1 MTQQQYPNRGAGG
14 ADRIETHYRQQL
26 SALVDGE
33 LAPDEARF
41 LLRRLQHDQELAGCY
56 ERWQLWGQ
64 VMRGEVR
71 EAVATDLGRRVAE
84 AVRAEAETAAAAA
97 AGRRRSWMRWG
108 GGAALAASVAV
119 VALLAG
125 RPELA
130 PQPGVPAA
138 SVAGRPELAPQ
149 PGVPAASVAVQAHAE
164 PQLAAVPPGPP
175 ADAVAD
181 AAPAVAAPAPA
192 RPRPVRR
199 AQPRVEQAVA
209 TAPVPAAPA
218 PAQPG
223 PEELPAGTG
232 PVLLPVEPAAALA
245 AQPAEQDPFASEV
258 PPHARP
264 WPRSTLPQA
273 GGAYTASFGEG
284 RGSPFYPFEPRL
296 PQEPAAE
303 PSALQAE
310 SPR

>member
-1 MTQQQYPNRGAGG
+1 
-14 ADRIETHYRQQL
+14 
-26 SALVDGE
+26 
-33 LAPDEARF
+33 
-41 LLRRLQHDQELAGCY
+41 
-56 ERWQLWGQ
+56 
-64 VMRGEVR
+64 
-71 EAVATDLGRRVAE
+71 
-84 AVRAEAETAAAAA
+84 
-97 AGRRRSWMRWG
+97 
-108 GGAALAASVAV
+108 
-119 VALLAG
+119 
-125 RPELA
+125 
-130 PQPGVPAA
+130 
-138 SVAGRPELAPQ
+138 
-149 PGVPAASVAVQAHAE
+149 
-164 PQLAAVPPGPP
+164 PGPP

-181 AAPAVAAPAPA
+181 ADPAVAAPAPA

-218 PAQPG
+218 PAQP
-223 PEELPAGTG
+223 G